1 MTNYGEITAFQYD
14 VARDY
19 LDLNKQGFD
28 HETAMQNLTT
38 KYHKN
43 GVAILSAV
51 QYGVKWIKADREAA
65 ANYLR

>member
-1 MTNYGEITAFQYD
+1 
-14 VARDY
+14 
-19 LDLNKQGFD
+19 
-28 HETAMQNLTT
+28 MQNLTT